1 MTVVRRAHADAGSAV
16 GRTCASVRRARRGG
30 HHVVGWVVVAAAL
43 TLARGA
49 AAQDGGPRLSL
60 AEYQGWRQYSV
71 QCARCHGQD
80 VAGNPVAADLL
91 TSARAGGPVADK
103 DAFVSVVA
111 NGRSARGMPAFK
123 DVMTPEQMA
132 DVYAYVKGRA
142 DGRIPA
148 GRPARPE
155 G

>member
-1 MTVVRRAHADAGSAV
+1 MPLVRWTQGGPGPAD
-16 GRTCASVRRARRGG
+16 GRTRIRPARRGQRNAACWIA
-30 HHVVGWVVVAAAL
+30 VGAAL
-43 TLARGA
+43 ALARGA
-49 AAQDGGPRLSL
+49 AAQDAGPRVSL
-60 AEYQGWRQYSV
+60 EEYQGWRQYSV

-91 TSARAGGPVADK
+91 TSARAGGPVAEQ

-111 NGRSARGMPAFK
+111 NGRTARGMPAFK

-132 DVYAYVKGRA
+132 AVYAYVKGRA
-142 DGRIPA
+142 DGRIA
-148 GRPARPE
+148 VGRPVRPE